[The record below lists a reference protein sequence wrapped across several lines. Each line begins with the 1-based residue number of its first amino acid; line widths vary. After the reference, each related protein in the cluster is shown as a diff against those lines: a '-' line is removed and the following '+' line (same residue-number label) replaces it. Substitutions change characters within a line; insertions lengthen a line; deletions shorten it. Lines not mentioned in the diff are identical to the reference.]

1 MSVFAGFWVDGAV
14 RQPEQRHC
22 DSDDTVVAKWKRAGG
37 ERTMG
42 VSDEFDI
49 CKRSFSK
56 WDCVYW
62 LDTAPRESLTPEELF
77 SLLKVI
83 WPNTQVV
90 NNPEGGAVVEW
101 QVPHDATQNQTPI
114 SWGGLTQ
121 YPPDLDW
128 VRVTKDNVSQHLFKD
143 CRHRDREG
151 VWRTGQIIGWSLD
164 TDRCIVHNGYPD
176 FCACVE
182 VRVQGAE

>member
-1 MSVFAGFWVDGAV
+1 MNPFAGFWVDGAV
-14 RQPEQRHC
+14 RLPKYK
-22 DSDDTVVAKWKRAGG
+22 DSDCGLFFVKSKGG
-37 ERTMG
+37 LDELLDITCVEG
-42 VSDEFDI
+42 VDVTADH
-49 CKRSFSK
+49 
-56 WDCVYW
+56 YW
-62 LDTAPRESLTPEELF
+62 LDTSPRESLTPEELF

-83 WPNTQVV
+83 WPKTQVV
-90 NNPEGGAVVEW
+90 NNPEGGAVVGW
-101 QVPHDATQNQTPI
+101 QVPHEATDNATPI
-114 SWGGLTQ
+114 EWGGLTQ

-176 FCACVE
+176 FCTCVE
-182 VRVQGAE
+182 VRLQGSE

>member
-1 MSVFAGFWVDGAV
+1 MSVFAGFWADGAV
-14 RQPEQRHC
+14 RQPSEDHDIYRN
-22 DSDDTVVAKWKRAGG
+22 DLVFVRWKDGSDAGSACIRAKNL
-37 ERTMG
+37 
-42 VSDEFDI
+42 S
-49 CKRSFSK
+49 
-56 WDCVYW
+56 WDKVFW
-62 LDTAPRESLTPEELF
+62 LDASPRESLTPEELF

-128 VRVTKDNVSQHLFKD
+128 VRVTKDNVSQYLFKD
-143 CRHRDREG
+143 CRWRNQWSALEFGKVAGWDSTRNKCLVAHPTG
-151 VWRTGQIIGWSLD
+151 VVLSQHAD
-164 TDRCIVHNGYPD
+164 
-176 FCACVE
+176 A
-182 VRVQGAE
+182 RVQGAE

>member
-1 MSVFAGFWVDGAV
+1 MNLFAGFCVDGAV
-14 RQPEQRHC
+14 RQPSENHDIYRN
-22 DSDDTVVAKWKRAGG
+22 DLVFVRWKDGSDVGSACIRAKNL
-37 ERTMG
+37 
-42 VSDEFDI
+42 S
-49 CKRSFSK
+49 
-56 WDCVYW
+56 WDKVFW
-62 LDTAPRESLTPEELF
+62 LDSSPRESLTPEELF

-101 QVPHDATQNQTPI
+101 QVPHDAMENQTPI
-114 SWGGLTQ
+114 SWGGLTK

-128 VRVTKDNVSQHLFKD
+128 VRVTKDNVSQHLFRD

-182 VRVQGAE
+182 VRLQGAE